1 MRFHVIALLIGAVT
15 ACHAAESEKKG
26 GPMQRV
32 KRMMATDA
40 TAATATSAGE
50 EEDIQDSWSFDSVL
64 SGARR
69 LINGDHAGILADM
82 SMGKEMQE
90 IFENPEVSY
99 QLLQVFPMFKVLNG
113 VKELSAKPKE
123 LFTKADSLS
132 VLESYRN
139 FVSTAIKNM
148 KDMADP
154 VGMATTMQK
163 YSDAMS
169 PVTQNP
175 DGSHRALTEEE
186 RRMTELVRR
195 VEVRI

>member
-1 MRFHVIALLIGAVT
+1 MRFHVIALLVGAVT
-15 ACHAAESEKKG
+15 ACHAESEKKG

-40 TAATATSAGE
+40 TAATAASAGE

-99 QLLQVFPMFKVLNG
+99 QLLQG
-113 VKELSAKPKE
+113 
-123 LFTKADSLS
+123 T
-132 VLESYRN
+132 
-139 FVSTAIKNM
+139 
-148 KDMADP
+148 
-154 VGMATTMQK
+154 
-163 YSDAMS
+163 
-169 PVTQNP
+169 PVTPRYVQF
-175 DGSHRALTEEE
+175 G
-186 RRMTELVRR
+186 
-195 VEVRI
+195 